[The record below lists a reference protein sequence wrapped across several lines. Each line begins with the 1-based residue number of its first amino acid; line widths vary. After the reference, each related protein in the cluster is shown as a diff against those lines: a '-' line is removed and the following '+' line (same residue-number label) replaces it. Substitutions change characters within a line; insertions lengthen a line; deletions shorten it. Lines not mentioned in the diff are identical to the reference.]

1 MAIIAAIAVTLIGHN
16 LLVAASFPLGQV
28 TLHGVEAF
36 AGSVAFSPNELDYLV
51 LHPIHEDQ
59 S

>member
-28 TLHGVEAF
+28 TLHGAEAF
-36 AGSVAFSPNELDYLV
+36 AGSVAFPNELDYLV